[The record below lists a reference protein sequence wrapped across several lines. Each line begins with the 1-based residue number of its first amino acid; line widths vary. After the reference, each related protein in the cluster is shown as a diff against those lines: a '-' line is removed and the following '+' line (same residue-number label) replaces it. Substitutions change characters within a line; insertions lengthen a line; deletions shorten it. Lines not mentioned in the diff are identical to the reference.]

1 MNKTMKKIPSNYVS
15 PKFLGL
21 KPEKPQDLK
30 LKQGNVVII
39 AKITSLEPSKNKA
52 HQGNKIRLIT
62 LSRVSDFY
70 L

>member
-1 MNKTMKKIPSNYVS
+1 MS

-39 AKITSLEPSKNKA
+39 AKITLWAFKK
-52 HQGNKIRLIT
+52 
-62 LSRVSDFY
+62 
-70 L
+70 

>member
-39 AKITSLEPSKNKA
+39 IAKITLWAFKK
-52 HQGNKIRLIT
+52 
-62 LSRVSDFY
+62 
-70 L
+70 

>member
-39 AKITSLEPSKNKA
+39 AKITVELREA
-52 HQGNKIRLIT
+52 
-62 LSRVSDFY
+62 
-70 L
+70 